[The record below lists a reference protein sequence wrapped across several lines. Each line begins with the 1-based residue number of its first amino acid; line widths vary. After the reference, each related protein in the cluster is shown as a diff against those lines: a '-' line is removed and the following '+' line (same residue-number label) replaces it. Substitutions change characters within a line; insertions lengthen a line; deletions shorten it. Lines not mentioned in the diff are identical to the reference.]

1 MPDSIIG
8 MADMAAIFS
17 VTDALGIHRESV
29 SVELSKE
36 DPGSIAQ
43 GPDGVI
49 LITAPESKS
58 MQDFSY
64 DLEARLTDLGYTRQ
78 ELEEEGEEDWL

>member
-1 MPDSIIG
+1 MPDNIID

-29 SVELSKE
+29 SVELAKE
-36 DPGSIAQ
+36 DPGAVAQ
-43 GPDGVI
+43 GPDGAV

-58 MQDFSY
+58 IHDFSR
-64 DLEARLTDLGYTRQ
+64 DLEARLMDMGYTRQ
-78 ELEEEGEEDWL
+78 EPEEGEDWL

>member
-1 MPDSIIG
+1 MPDNIID

-36 DPGSIAQ
+36 DPGSVAQ
-43 GPDGVI
+43 GPDGAI
-49 LITAPESKS
+49 LITAPESTS
-58 MQDFSY
+58 IQDFSR
-64 DLEARLTDLGYTRQ
+64 DLEASLTNMGYTRQ
-78 ELEEEGEEDWL
+78 ELEEETDEDWL